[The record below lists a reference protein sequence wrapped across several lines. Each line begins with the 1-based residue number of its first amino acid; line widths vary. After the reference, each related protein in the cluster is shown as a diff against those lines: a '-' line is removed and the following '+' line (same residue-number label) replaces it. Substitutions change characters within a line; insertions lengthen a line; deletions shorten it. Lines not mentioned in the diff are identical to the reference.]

1 MRNLSIFDLGWL
13 VGIVE
18 GEGSFSVNKT
28 ARGIAPRFY
37 LYSPDEWVVDRCL
50 QITGM
55 GRKYIRPEA
64 TASRLRPGK
73 GHRYGWVV
81 SKIKDVEA
89 LYTEIQPH
97 LSPRLR
103 ERLLET
109 LKIME
114 S

>member
-1 MRNLSIFDLGWL
+1 MKTMSVFDLGWL

-18 GEGSFSVNKT
+18 GEGTFSINKT
-28 ARGIAPRFY
+28 TRGSAPRFY

-55 GRKYIRPEA
+55 GRKYVRPEDKTLA
-64 TASRLRPGK
+64 RPGK

-81 SKIKDVEA
+81 SKAKEVET
-89 LYTEIQPH
+89 LYAELQLH

-109 LKIME
+109 KTVL
-114 S
+114 SD

>member
-1 MRNLSIFDLGWL
+1 MRDISVFDLGWL

-18 GEGSFSVNKT
+18 GEGTFSVNKT
-28 ARGIAPRFY
+28 RRSTTPRFY

-50 QITGM
+50 QVTGM
-55 GRKYIRPEA
+55 GRKYVRPEGKGN
-64 TASRLRPGK
+64 RPGN

-81 SKIKDVEA
+81 SKIKDVET
-89 LYTEIQPH
+89 LYAEIQPH

>member
-1 MRNLSIFDLGWL
+1 MRSISIFDHGWL

-18 GEGSFSVNKT
+18 GEGTFSVNKT
-28 ARGIAPRFY
+28 ARGTAPRVY

-55 GRKYIRPEA
+55 GRKYVRPEEPP
-64 TASRLRPGK
+64 RRRPGK

-81 SKIKDVEA
+81 SKVKEVEA
-89 LYTEIQPH
+89 LYAELQPH

-109 LKIME
+109 MMFL
-114 S
+114 SD